1 MIQVN
6 ELLVACRSRLGDIE
20 PKKYRWSDEEL
31 IDYINMSISSISI
44 ELQPFT
50 HTHFFYV
57 KKNEDRYIL
66 PHNFTRILSITLDDK
81 PLNIVGY
88 EYFVQNKININELSA
103 SFDEQSVFLYPIA
116 RFKENQKIEISY
128 KYIEEVSTKE
138 DKIKLSTA
146 AKKALLFHTLHLAYQ
161 INTSERN
168 IGKTA
173 QYLSLY
179 QEEMI
184 RIKPTFYTH
193 KHSKKIRNKFKRI

>member
-146 AKKALLFHTLHLAYQ
+146 AKSFTVSYF
-161 INTSERN
+161 TSSISN
-168 IGKTA
+168 
-173 QYLSLY
+173 
-179 QEEMI
+179 
-184 RIKPTFYTH
+184 
-193 KHSKKIRNKFKRI
+193 